1 MGGPSRGVEIVPLVL
16 RGGGGSLE
24 GCRDNTIGT
33 KKGWWGGPL
42 RGVEIV
48 PMVLRGGGGSLEGC
62 RDSTIGT
69 KGWVGGCFAKNLR
82 NGG

>member
-1 MGGPSRGVEIVPLVL
+1 MGSFAWLVKIVPMVLRGGRGGPSRGVEIVPMVL
-16 RGGGGSLE
+16 RGG
-24 GCRDNTIGT
+24 R
-33 KKGWWGGPL
+33 GGPL

-69 KGWVGGCFAKNLR
+69 KGWVGVLR
-82 NGG
+82 KI